1 MKLELKMYETT
12 LTWQEENDDLNSDE
26 MLDIWIKL
34 MTAFG
39 YHPDSIKSSIIDL
52 AEDYKNE

>member
-34 MTAFG
+34 MAAFG
-39 YHPDSIKSSIIDL
+39 YQPNSIKSSIIDL

>member
-26 MLDIWIKL
+26 MLDIWVKL

-39 YHPDSIKSSIIDL
+39 YHPTSIKNSILDL
-52 AEDYKNE
+52 AEEYKNE

>member
-1 MKLELKMYETT
+1 MYETT
-12 LTWQEENDDLNSDE
+12 LTWQEESDDINSDE

-39 YHPDSIKSSIIDL
+39 YHPNSIKRSILDL
-52 AEDYKNE
+52 AEDYKDE